1 MFAFLEGSKD
11 QKKNN
16 LKNFKAVKVTI
27 FMYQNFTFFATEY
40 FELFCQPS
48 FNVIFQTNI

>member
-11 QKKNN
+11 KKKPTKK
-16 LKNFKAVKVTI
+16 LKAVKVTI
-27 FMYQNFTFFATEY
+27 FVYQNFTFFATEY
-40 FELFCQPS
+40 FELFYQPS